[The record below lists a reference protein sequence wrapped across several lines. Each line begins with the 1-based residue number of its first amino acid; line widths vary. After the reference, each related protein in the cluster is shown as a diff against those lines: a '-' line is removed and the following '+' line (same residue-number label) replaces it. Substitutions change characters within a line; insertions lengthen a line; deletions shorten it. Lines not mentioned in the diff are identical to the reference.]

1 MNVNTTDEGIFHSL
15 RVSASGLHA
24 EAEKLRVAAANIAN
38 VQTTRTAEGGPYM
51 PRKVVLSEQPV
62 FGHTLNEAWND
73 PQYMGGVDVAS
84 EAPVTGVEPRLVYD
98 PHHPDAGPDGMVAYP
113 PIDIPLE
120 MVDVLSASRAYEA
133 NVSAL
138 EASKHMMD
146 KALEI

>member
-1 MNVNTTDEGIFHSL
+1 MNVNTDGIFHAI
-15 RVSASGLHA
+15 RVSASGLKA
-24 EAEKLRVAAANIAN
+24 EMQKLRVASANIAN
-38 VQTTRTAEGGPYM
+38 VHTTRTPEGGPYM
-51 PRKVVLSEQPV
+51 PRKVELSEAPV
-62 FGHTLNEAWND
+62 FGHTLRQAWNNPD
-73 PQYMGGVDVAS
+73 YLNGVEVSAVQ
-84 EAPVTGVEPRLVYD
+84 PVTGVEPRLVYD

-138 EASKHMMD
+138 EAGKHMMD